1 MRFADGIER
10 YVTLKRAHGVEFLH
24 GKSDLMRLARITG
37 DIELS
42 EIKRNHILTFL
53 NESALANVTWRLKYH
68 ILMSFFDYWTAYGE
82 MPELSMPPIRPKVRR
97 DYLPYIYTRTELRTI
112 IRAAN
117 DPRSKSTIHPQTIR
131 TFLIV
136 LYGSGARVG
145 EVLGLRITDVNL
157 SKGTLVIN
165 NKNPN
170 RSRTIP
176 IGPDLVEIL
185 RKFLAW
191 RSKKQFDSP
200 CLFVKKKGKPIIRQ
214 WIAREFNRLR
224 GIADITRERGSST
237 GRPRM
242 MDFQYTFAVHRITSW
257 ITSKKDL
264 DRLLPALAVY
274 MGFSGLNTTQ
284 RYLYLAPTRFKRH
297 LNKLSPTG
305 MKRHWRNDKSLM
317 KFLDNL

>member
-10 YVTLKRAHGVEFLH
+10 YVTLKRAQGIEFLH

-42 EIKRNHILTFL
+42 EIKRNHILAFL
-53 NESALANVTWRLKYH
+53 NESSLANVTWRLKYYV
-68 ILMSFFDYWTAYGE
+68 LMRFFDYWTAYGE
-82 MPELSMPPIRPKVRR
+82 MPELLMPPIKPKVRR
-97 DYLPYIYTRTELRTI
+97 DYLPHIYTRTELRTI

-117 DPRSKSTIHPQTIR
+117 APRSKGTIHPQTMR

-145 EVLGLRITDVNL
+145 EVLGLRIGDVNL

-176 IGPDLVEIL
+176 IGPDLLEIL

-191 RSKKQFDSP
+191 RSKKQFESP
-200 CLFVKKKGKPIIRQ
+200 RLFVKKKGNPIITQ
-214 WIAREFNRLR
+214 LICREFRRLCE
-224 GIADITRERGSST
+224 IADIAGKRGST
-237 GRPRM
+237 MGRPRM
-242 MDFQYTFAVHRITSW
+242 MDFQCTFAVHRITSW
-257 ITSKKDL
+257 ISGKKDL
-264 DRLLPALAVY
+264 NRLLPALAVY

-284 RYLYLAPTRFKRH
+284 RYLYLAPTRFKQH
-297 LNKLSPTG
+297 LNKLSPSG

-317 KFLDNL
+317 QFLDNL